1 MMLSV
6 FLVLLLDLRSAA
18 VCHGLI
24 AQWAHKQAC
33 ESNEQE
39 KLLAMYF
46 FFFLGL
52 VEGFFVCLFCLVFI
66 WVFFF
71 FVAVLLF
78 KERINIK
85 ESPPPPEHLD
95 KF

>member
-46 FFFLGL
+46 FFFFL
-52 VEGFFVCLFCLVFI
+52 VWLRGFLFVCFVWFLFG
-66 WVFFF
+66 FFF